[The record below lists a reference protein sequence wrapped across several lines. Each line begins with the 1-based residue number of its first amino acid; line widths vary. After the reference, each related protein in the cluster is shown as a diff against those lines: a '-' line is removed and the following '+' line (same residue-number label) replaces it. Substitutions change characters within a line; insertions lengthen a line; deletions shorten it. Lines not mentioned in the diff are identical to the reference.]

1 MSSEELK
8 FDFNYEILPENNKTY
23 DLSFKIIILGD
34 SDVGKSCLTQM
45 ATKNKFNDSY
55 KTTVGFEFYV
65 FNIKIE
71 EKIIKLQLW
80 DTCGQE
86 IYRSLISNFYRNSS
100 LAIMVYSVTNKAS
113 FENIDLWYKELKN
126 NANPNINVFL
136 IGNKI
141 DLEEQRQVTKED
153 GENYLQQFG
162 FNKFV
167 ESSAKSGF
175 NAQNIFIEAA
185 KLLYDEYKKY
195 HDNKTEKDL
204 NSSNKFKRTNSETT
218 LDSGDTST
226 FLQNS
231 KNKKKEKK
239 EKKNCC

>member
-1 MSSEELK
+1 
-8 FDFNYEILPENNKTY
+8 
-23 DLSFKIIILGD
+23 
-34 SDVGKSCLTQM
+34 
-45 ATKNKFNDSY
+45 
-55 KTTVGFEFYV
+55 
-65 FNIKIE
+65 
-71 EKIIKLQLW
+71 
-80 DTCGQE
+80 
-86 IYRSLISNFYRNSS
+86 
-100 LAIMVYSVTNKAS
+100 MVYSVTNKSS
-113 FENIDLWYKELKN
+113 FENIDLWYKELRN
-126 NANPNINVFL
+126 NANPDINVFL

-204 NSSNKFKRTNSETT
+204 NSSNKFKRTNSDTT